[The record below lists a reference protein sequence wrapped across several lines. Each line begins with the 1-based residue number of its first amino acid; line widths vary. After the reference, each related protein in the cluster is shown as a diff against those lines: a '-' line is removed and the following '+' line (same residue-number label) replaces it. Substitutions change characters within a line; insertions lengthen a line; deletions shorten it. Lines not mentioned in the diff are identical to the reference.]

1 MQDDGDIESG
11 NEGLDINCI
20 FEELDK
26 NISIDEIKE
35 VIGNLKFGKFYGEDG
50 ILNEYFIEF

>member
-26 NISIDEIKE
+26 NISIDEI
-35 VIGNLKFGKFYGEDG
+35 
-50 ILNEYFIEF
+50 

>member
-26 NISIDEIKE
+26 N
-35 VIGNLKFGKFYGEDG
+35 NLYLNFYF
-50 ILNEYFIEF
+50 YF